1 MIYIYESKNETIQPI
16 DSSNFKNGIILI
28 EDGVKLEKKQNKE
41 IEEVKNIK
49 TIKNI
54 KNIKHIKTVKN
65 ILNMEINFKSF
76 NRYTVSKKYENYKL
90 EAEFSLDTI
99 KEFIKTIGL
108 LDLVKLKN
116 EIYDLD
122 DFFTKK
128 SRNNDKV
135 IIFKNRGIFKI
146 FSKDKI
152 YFTDSIYRFSKYEL
166 WKHED
171 DYEIIF
177 FNIGGDYDGEF

>member
-1 MIYIYESKNETIQPI
+1 MIYVYEPKKETIQPI

-28 EDGVKLEKKQNKE
+28 EDGVKLEKKQIKE
-41 IEEVKNIK
+41 IKEV
-49 TIKNI
+49 KNI
-54 KNIKHIKTVKN
+54 KNIKNIKTVKN
-65 ILNMEINFKSF
+65 ILNMEIDFKSF
-76 NRYTVSKKYENYKL
+76 SRYTVSKKYESYKL
-90 EAEFSLDTI
+90 EAEFSIDTI
-99 KEFIKTIGL
+99 KEFTKNIGL

-135 IIFKNRGIFKI
+135 IIFKNRDIFKI

-171 DYEIIF
+171 DYELIF
-177 FNIGGDYDGEF
+177 FNIGGYYDGEF